1 MEVVWRQ
8 GTRQNSDRTAP
19 NEALA
24 KESKKRH
31 HGYPYRTGKR
41 TVNGI
46 DTAAEHTDGV
56 CSRSPVFL
64 IAGTLALT
72 ND

>member
-1 MEVVWRQ
+1 MGSGRVPEIPTEQRLTKLGRNIAETGAMVR
-8 GTRQNSDRTAP
+8 R
-19 NEALA
+19 
-24 KESKKRH
+24 
-31 HGYPYRTGKR
+31 YREGKR

-46 DTAAEHTDGV
+46 DTAAEYTDGV
-56 CSRSPVFL
+56 CSRSLVFL